1 MPSPPALNVDLWS
14 ELADGASPDDA
25 FRFLLSKLVQPVLK
39 RAAFKKTGSTFH
51 SWSGPDA
58 CKVVNFQ
65 RSSGST
71 SRCIRFTVNFG
82 VYLTCLDSGS
92 GRASAVDRRPPKEYD
107 CHHRVRIGRL
117 MPANKDH
124 WWDLE
129 GKSSLGRIQTELL
142 PALEKGLGLLDS
154 LASPRKLLEALNA
167 GGCGLTSVMHAR
179 YVEQL
184 TAELSAPGGNA
195 SGIGSLS
202 EAPSITM
209 EELSAIDVLRQFLE
223 QNGALDPESLRD
235 DPRYSKF
242 IELAERF
249 GLQWK
254 PGPRCGQ

>member
-1 MPSPPALNVDLWS
+1 MPSAPAPNVEPWS
-14 ELADGASPDDA
+14 ELTDAASPDET
-25 FRFLLSKLVQPVLK
+25 FRFLLSKMVQPVLK
-39 RAAFKKTGSTFH
+39 KAAFKKTGSTFH

-71 SRCIRFTVNFG
+71 SQCIRFTVNFG

-92 GRASAVDRRPPKEYD
+92 GRFSTTDRRSPKEYD

-117 MPANKDH
+117 MPAKKDH
-124 WWDLE
+124 WWELE

-142 PALEKGLGLLDS
+142 PALENGLGLLDS
-154 LASPRKLLEALNA
+154 LSSPSKLLEALNA

-184 TAELSAPGGNA
+184 TAEINAPGGNA
-195 SGIGSLS
+195 PRPGSGS
-202 EAPSITM
+202 EAAPITM

-223 QNGALDPESLRD
+223 QNGTLDPDSLRD
-235 DPRYSKF
+235 DPKYSKF
-242 IELAERF
+242 IQLAERF
-249 GLQWK
+249 GLQWR